1 MKNIIFS
8 SYGVIVLIILVL
20 FGLSAYYAYGTFT
33 SIDDIQSKIIELYTW
48 GNAQNQFATAGV
60 SLWLLGVG
68 TYLAKD
74 LPYKMWR
81 FIVKQATV
89 TLTLN
94 NCDDVYEEF
103 LIWYQKTG
111 RSKKSRTLVAQDA
124 FEAGS
129 NSGYGGITVGRAGRG
144 TQMSSGYGT
153 HFFIY
158 GGKIFSWTRTEK
170 EAAQTK
176 QTKESIELVTIGR
189 SQAQFHDLLD
199 EVTVTVEESDITHIY
214 KWSADQEYWNRQGE
228 QAARKFDSVILPQKT
243 KDEITQ
249 HLDTFRDER
258 EWYIENGIPYRT
270 GIMLYGIPGG
280 GKTSL
285 VRGICQRLNK
295 PLYVI
300 SLSSTAMTTLEEAFS
315 EMPRD
320 CVCLMED
327 IDSYAATITRDA
339 QSTNEGLPTLL
350 NAIDGIAASDGR
362 ILIATTNNIEMLDGA
377 LVRKGRFNLS
387 INIDYLTD
395 PCFRQFF
402 TNFYADYVVPKDVAW
417 REDMSPATLQAL
429 IIDNRE
435 DPDFVL
441 GECITQ
447 A

>member
-1 MKNIIFS
+1 MKTIFS
-8 SYGVIVLIILVL
+8 AYGFIALIILTVI
-20 FGLSAYYAYGTFT
+20 GVAIYYTYGAVVN
-33 SIDDIQSKIIELYTW
+33 IGDIKAKFVELYTW
-48 GNAQNQFATAGV
+48 GNAQNEFATAGV
-60 SLWLLGVG
+60 SLWLLGVA

-74 LPYKMWR
+74 IPYKVWR
-81 FIVKQATV
+81 FLVKQSTV

-103 LIWYQKTG
+103 LVWYQKTG

-124 FEAGS
+124 FEAGR
-129 NSGYGGITVGRAGRG
+129 SGYDGYGASAGRSGRG

-158 GGKIFSWTRTEK
+158 GGKIFSWTRKEK

-189 SQAQFHDLLD
+189 SQAQFHDLLA
-199 EVTVTVEESDITHIY
+199 EVTATVEESDITHIY
-214 KWSADQEYWNRQGE
+214 KWAADQEYWNRQGE
-228 QAARKFDSVILPQKT
+228 QAARIFDSVILPQET
-243 KDEITQ
+243 KDKITH

-258 EWYIENGIPYRT
+258 EWYHENGIPYRT
-270 GIMLYGIPGG
+270 GILLEGIPGG

-285 VRGICQRLNK
+285 ARGICQRLNK

-300 SLSSTAMTTLEEAFS
+300 GLSSAAMNSLEEAFG

-327 IDSYAATITRDA
+327 IDSYAATTTRDA
-339 QSTNEGLPTLL
+339 QSTNEGLPVLL

-362 ILIATTNNIEMLDGA
+362 ILIATTNNIEMLDEA

-387 INIDYLTD
+387 INIGYLTEE
-395 PCFRQFF
+395 CFRQFF
-402 TNFYADYVVPKDVAW
+402 RNFYPNFPIVPDTKFK
-417 REDMSPATLQAL
+417 EDMSPASLQAL
-429 IIDNRE
+429 IIDNR
-435 DPDFVL
+435 DDAPYVL
-441 GECITQ
+441 SQCIE

>member
-1 MKNIIFS
+1 MKTIFS
-8 SYGVIVLIILVL
+8 AYGAIAAIILAAIAV
-20 FGLSAYYAYGTFT
+20 GVYYVYGTITNF
-33 SIDDIQSKIIELYTW
+33 DDIKARAFELYTW
-48 GNAQNQFATAGV
+48 GNAQNEFATAGV

-68 TYLAKD
+68 TYLAKGI
-74 LPYKMWR
+74 PYKVWT
-81 FIVKQATV
+81 ILVKQSTV

-103 LIWYQKTG
+103 LVWYQKTG

-129 NSGYGGITVGRAGRG
+129 NGYGDHVGRSGRSGRG

-158 GGKIFSWTRTEK
+158 GGKIFSWTRKEK

-176 QTKESIELVTIGR
+176 QTKESIELITIGR
-189 SQAQFHDLLD
+189 SQIQFHDLLAEITATID
-199 EVTVTVEESDITHIY
+199 ESDTTHIY

-228 QAARKFDSVILPQKT
+228 QAARKFDSVILPQET
-243 KDEITQ
+243 KDEITD

-270 GIMLYGIPGG
+270 GILLHGIPGG

-300 SLSSTAMTTLEEAFS
+300 SINHAAMTSLEEAFGA
-315 EMPRD
+315 MPRD

-327 IDSYAATITRDA
+327 IDSYAAVVNRDE
-339 QSTNEGLPTLL
+339 QITNEGLPRLL

-362 ILIATTNNIEMLDGA
+362 ILIATTNNIEMLYGA

-387 INIDYLTD
+387 INICYLTE
-395 PCFRQFF
+395 PCF
-402 TNFYADYVVPKDVAW
+402 
-417 REDMSPATLQAL
+417 
-429 IIDNRE
+429 
-435 DPDFVL
+435 
-441 GECITQ
+441 
-447 A
+447 